1 MESRNRPNVNDK
13 NSNIMTNANT
23 AYYLQGIFWTNLGL
37 NMFNVTVFEKDLDSA
52 KEAAE
57 RLLEQHIDELSLT
70 INEKD
75 RIKRERKAENEV
87 LMRGFKDT
95 LKQAGKLVG

>member
-1 MESRNRPNVNDK
+1 MSDA
-13 NSNIMTNANT
+13 NIIFN
-23 AYYLQGIFWTNLGL
+23 YLQGIFWANLGL
-37 NMFNVTVFEKDLDSA
+37 NMFNVTVFEKDLDPA
-52 KEAAE
+52 KESAE
-57 RLLEQHIDELSLT
+57 RLLEQHIGELSLT

>member
-1 MESRNRPNVNDK
+1 
-13 NSNIMTNANT
+13 
-23 AYYLQGIFWTNLGL
+23 
-37 NMFNVTVFEKDLDSA
+37 MFNVTVFEKDLDSA

>member
-1 MESRNRPNVNDK
+1 MSDANII
-13 NSNIMTNANT
+13 SN
-23 AYYLQGIFWTNLGL
+23 YLQGIFWANLGL

-70 INEKD
+70 IHEKD

>member
-1 MESRNRPNVNDK
+1 MS
-13 NSNIMTNANT
+13 
-23 AYYLQGIFWTNLGL
+23 IFAGKTLMITGGTGSFFL
-37 NMFNVTVFEKDLDSA
+37 SFF
-52 KEAAE
+52 
-57 RLLEQHIDELSLT
+57 LSLT